1 MVEMV
6 EIVEIV
12 EMVVMDAMVKMV
24 EKRGGGGWWGC
35 PKFVWDVTKLHMVL
49 RKVL

>member
-24 EKRGGGGWWGC
+24 EKRGGWWGC